1 MIAIL
6 ADHGVGGTFL
16 NWSIYYLAGHGEY
29 YSAVK
34 QKLTPVVENPLTDRN
49 AHNFLPNMPNTV
61 EEFDDILCRL
71 LSYQSL
77 HNTIYFH
84 ILSNSREFPTG
95 TSDAVKKLLPHVS
108 KTLLLTLDP
117 MHLLYKCSF
126 YQRGDSSRL
135 SAVDPSKRVTSN
147 HEEHLDFINYCFGS
161 SMKVWGES
169 NLQHVW
175 DSREFLALNFRPF
188 NKPQLMADC
197 VDLSHDHYVI
207 NAIELWDRF
216 DETVGDLFKYLE
228 LEINVD
234 NFLKWKKVYNAWKIN
249 HKNRVLF
256 VWYFDMIIDYIIN
269 GYNLDLTKFNLDLY
283 QEAAIQHTL
292 IYKHNL
298 NLKTWQLE
306 KFTNTRQ
313 LHELLET
320 NIHPLSNY

>member
-16 NWSIYYLAGHGEY
+16 NWSIYYLAGHSEY
-29 YSAVK
+29 YSAAE
-34 QKLTPVVENPLTDRN
+34 QRLILVVDSPLTDKN
-49 AHNFLPNMPNTV
+49 AHIFLPNMPNTV
-61 EEFDDILCRL
+61 AEFDGILYNL
-71 LSYQSL
+71 LSHQSS

-84 ILSNSREFPTG
+84 MFSDQKKFPTG
-95 TSDAVKKLLPHVS
+95 TADSIRKLLPHVS

-117 MHLLYKCSF
+117 KHLLYQCSF
-126 YQRGDSSRL
+126 YRRGDSIRPSL
-135 SAVDPSKRVTSN
+135 MDPSINLTNN
-147 HEEHLDFINYCFGS
+147 HEIHVDFINYCFVS
-161 SMKVWGES
+161 SIKVWGES
-169 NLQHVW
+169 NLEHVW

-188 NKPQLMADC
+188 TKSQTMVDC
-197 VDLSHDHYVI
+197 MDLSHDHYAI

-234 NFLKWKKVYNAWKIN
+234 NFLKWKTVYNAWKIK